1 MNIKGAFILE
11 KQTAKSIQICM
22 GSACHLKGAPLIAQA
37 FQAELDK
44 RNNTAAVVELGG
56 AFCQSQCIDGV
67 VVRINGEI
75 HTHVTVADVPAL
87 IDICLREE

>member
-1 MNIKGAFILE
+1 M
-11 KQTAKSIQICM
+11 QDTPTKSIQICM

-37 FQAELDK
+37 FQTELNK
-44 RNNTAAVVELGG
+44 RNSTNQVHVDLCG

-67 VVRINGEI
+67 VVRINGET

-87 IDICLREE
+87 VALCLQEG

>member
-1 MNIKGAFILE
+1 ME
-11 KQTAKSIQICM
+11 KNTLKTIQICM

-44 RNNTAAVVELGG
+44 RNTTTASIELGG

-67 VVRINGEI
+67 IVRINGETY
-75 HTHVTVADVPAL
+75 THVTVADVPAL
-87 IDICLREE
+87 VDICLQEG

>member
-1 MNIKGAFILE
+1 MENKPL
-11 KQTAKSIQICM
+11 KTIQICM

-44 RNNTAAVVELGG
+44 RSKNGDIAIELGG

-67 VVRINGEI
+67 VVRINGNT
-75 HTHVTVADVPAL
+75 HTHVTVADVPTL
-87 IDICLREE
+87 VDLCLQEG

>member
-1 MNIKGAFILE
+1 MR
-11 KQTAKSIQICM
+11 KQSAKTIQICM

-37 FQAELDK
+37 FQSELD
-44 RNNTAAVVELGG
+44 RRQTSNDIAIDLSG

-67 VVRINGEI
+67 VVRINGET

-87 IDICLREE
+87 VDLCLQEG

>member
-1 MNIKGAFILE
+1 MDKKE
-11 KQTAKSIQICM
+11 TKTIQICM

-44 RNNTAAVVELGG
+44 RNHVTAVVELGG

-67 VVRINGEI
+67 VVRINGETY
-75 HTHVTVADVPAL
+75 THVTVADVPAL
-87 IDICLREE
+87 VDICLREE

>member
-1 MNIKGAFILE
+1 MENK
-11 KQTAKSIQICM
+11 KTKSIQICM

-44 RNNTAAVVELGG
+44 RRKTDDVFVDLGG

-67 VVRINGEI
+67 VVRINGE
-75 HTHVTVADVPAL
+75 TYTRVTTADVPAL
-87 IDICLREE
+87 VDVCLQEV

>member
-1 MNIKGAFILE
+1 ME
-11 KQTAKSIQICM
+11 KKPAKTIQICM

-44 RNNTAAVVELGG
+44 RAKTGDVLVDLGG

-67 VVRINGEI
+67 VVRINGETY
-75 HTHVTVADVPAL
+75 THVTAADVPAL
-87 IDICLREE
+87 VDVCLQEG

>member
-1 MNIKGAFILE
+1 MDKKAT
-11 KQTAKSIQICM
+11 KTIQICM

-44 RNNTAAVVELGG
+44 RNHVTAVVELGG

-67 VVRINGEI
+67 VVRINGETY
-75 HTHVTVADVPAL
+75 THVTVADVPAL
-87 IDICLREE
+87 VDICLREE

>member
-1 MNIKGAFILE
+1 ME
-11 KQTAKSIQICM
+11 KKTEKSIQICM

-44 RNNTAAVVELGG
+44 RKKTGEVLVDLGG

-67 VVRINGEI
+67 IVRINGETY
-75 HTHVTVADVPAL
+75 THVTAADVPAL
-87 IDICLREE
+87 VDVCLQEG